1 MSKDTRIAVLIDSD
15 NISAKY
21 LEYILTELSSYGTPT
36 IKRSYGDFSGTMG
49 KKLKESLLNLS
60 IRPMHQYSYT
70 KGKNATDSSLI
81 IDAMDILHLERVDCF
96 CIVSS
101 DSDFIGLATRIRES
115 GLMVIGMGEK
125 KTSKFFV
132 AACDQFKYLEMLE
145 TAYKPD
151 LKPEV
156 PVGGPKLKSTG
167 AATEESNII
176 RPKTLI
182 KTISTIIEKNSDED
196 DWIGLGELGSRLQ
209 KRHPDFDS
217 RNYGYSKLSSLIKS
231 FGVFE
236 VEMRKRNNNSHSG
249 DVYIRIKN

>member
-36 IKRSYGDFSGTMG
+36 IKRSYGDFSGAMG
-49 KKLKESLLNLS
+49 KKLKEALLNLS

-145 TAYKPD
+145 TAYKAD
-151 LKPEV
+151 IKPEV
-156 PVGGPKLKSTG
+156 APSGPKLKST
-167 AATEESNII
+167 ATTEESNII

-182 KTISTIIEKNSDED
+182 KTISTIIEKNSDEE

-236 VEMRKRNNNSHSG
+236 VEMRKRNSNSHSG